1 MADSALQIELTSSVS
16 IAAGA
21 NVVFNTTVYSSGN
34 ISYNDTTGEIT
45 LQEVGRYLVNWWM
58 ATQSSVSTIGSVFA
72 LLSSQGD
79 LLEGSSPIKT
89 GEVYGVGVIDV
100 SVAPVT
106 LSLINSNTATMYL
119 SPQTPLQGS
128 LVVTS
133 DNPSGET
140 GPTGPTGPQGNLG
153 DTGPTGPTGPQGNPG
168 DTGPTGTTGAQG
180 NRGDTGPTGPT
191 GPQGNP
197 GDTGA
202 TGPTGAQGEQ
212 GDTGATGP
220 IGLGVGYIPFSIAN
234 PNVQPINTDSEGNP
248 QDIMFAGFSDNS
260 AAFNSLS
267 PGEWEARTISFTRGA
282 RFEYYGISFVM
293 PQAGTVRSIYVTFA
307 SQGVGFID
315 AGATMYPFACLAT
328 ATPNSIQ
335 NQIIYTILEDTI
347 TYTEPY
353 LGTGND
359 IPTLV
364 IRSGSKTNLDV
375 EILEGTLVAIVVG
388 WRGENVTAQ
397 QEGSFAI
404 FGGIYMS

>member
-140 GPTGPTGPQGNLG
+140 GPTGPTGPQGNL
-153 DTGPTGPTGPQGNPG
+153 
-168 DTGPTGTTGAQG
+168 
-180 NRGDTGPTGPT
+180 GDTGPTGPT